1 MFFHLNIYIVSP
13 MSKLL
18 SIIIPTRNRQV
29 YCVESIKSILM
40 DIDHRCEIIVQDNSS
55 DNRLHQMLDILNNEL
70 IVYNY
75 NSAPLSFID
84 NFEEALNIST
94 GDYFIILGDDDSTTK
109 DILSIVEWMERENIE
124 SVSSSFVVDYIW
136 PNDQIEKYRT
146 GYLTIPNYKGDV
158 RKINVDRKL
167 TELIENGFL
176 AYQSFDLPRTY
187 HGIVKRACMDK
198 VKKTGGRYFGGLT
211 PDIYSTVALSCI
223 IKNHVVIDY
232 PFSIAGGCPAS
243 ATVNAQVGGHSGE
256 LEEAPHF
263 NNRGEYDWEET
274 IPRYY
279 SVETIWAE
287 TAIKALKDMRYPNWQ
302 EKFDRYKLYVYGIYN
317 NRKYILK
324 IALKETYNLPNNS
337 ISQLFPILKELK
349 KATINKFFKNNVIKN
364 NAKVEKYNVENLNNC
379 KNIVRNFLHESN
391 VFIDFFGFKIV

>member
-1 MFFHLNIYIVSP
+1 

>member
-1 MFFHLNIYIVSP
+1 

-109 DILSIVEWMERENIE
+109 DILSIVEWMERESIE

-337 ISQLFPILKELK
+337 ISQLFLILKELK